1 MKGIILSGGSG
12 TRLFPAT
19 KVISKQLLT
28 VYDKPMIYYPMSV
41 LMLAG
46 ITNILVISTE
56 RDLPL
61 FQDLFLDGSHL
72 GLQIEYKSQSEP
84 NGIAEAFIIG
94 RDFIGKDSVCLILG
108 DNIFY
113 SQGMTDYLKQAM
125 KNDGVATI
133 FGYKVQNPSD
143 FGVVEIKNEQIVSI
157 EEKPIL
163 PKSDFAIPGLYF
175 YPNDVIKK
183 VMQIRK
189 SDRGELEISELNSLY
204 LREKR
209 LKFIKFGR
217 GVAWLDTGNPKSL
230 LMASEFI
237 SIIQERQATYI
248 SCLEEIAYRKGYI
261 NLSQL
266 IKLGEMYKNSDYG
279 RYILKISEELYWKLF

>member
-189 SDRGELEISELNSLY
+189 SARGELEISELNSLY

-279 RYILKISEELYWKLF
+279 RYILKISEELY

>member
-279 RYILKISEELYWKLF
+279 RYILKISEELY